1 MAEPPR
7 EPPRDPADDET
18 IVLDEW
24 GPEAPPEAGTTRVV
38 QEEVIEEP
46 PPRRLPEIWPWLL
59 ALLLAVVGIVAAVL
73 LLSGDDEETAPTTT
87 SARIVSVPDVVGDD
101 EGEARSA
108 LEAAGF
114 EVTTASVPSD
124 APEGTVVAQDPGA
137 GEEAPEGSAVRINLA
152 EEAPETAPATTEAP
166 PATTD
171 APPATTTEPP
181 ATTQAPPPPPA
192 PAVVPDAVGG
202 SLADAA
208 EAFGA
213 EGLRV
218 SVVYVPSQEPLGT
231 VVAQAQAPGTELE
244 AGDTVQVN
252 VSPGPEGGPQAR
264 VPDVVGQ
271 DAGEAREALEKA
283 RLEVLAIEVEG
294 EDTDDVLSQTPSG
307 GARVPRGSLV
317 VIYTGTD

>member
-24 GPEAPPEAGTTRVV
+24 GPEPEPEGAGATRVV
-38 QEEVIEEP
+38 QEEVREEP
-46 PPRRLPEIWPWLL
+46 PRRRLPEIWPWLL
-59 ALLLAVVGIVAAVL
+59 AFLLAVVGIVAAVL
-73 LLSGDDEETAPTTT
+73 LLSGDDEDAAPTTT
-87 SARIVSVPDVVGDD
+87 SARVVSVPDVIGDD
-101 EGEARSA
+101 ESEARSA

-114 EVTTASVPSD
+114 EVTAASVPSD

-137 GEEAPEGSAVRINLA
+137 GEDAPEGSSVRINLA

-166 PATTD
+166 PATT
-171 APPATTTEPP
+171 AEPPPTTTE
-181 ATTQAPPPPPA
+181 APPPA
-192 PAVVPDAVGG
+192 PAPAPATVPDVVGQV
-202 SLADAA
+202 LADAA
-208 EAFGA
+208 ESFGA

-218 SVVYVPSQEPLGT
+218 SVVYVPSEEPLGT
-231 VVAQAQAPGTELE
+231 VVAQAQGGGTKLQ
-244 AGDTVQVN
+244 AGDTVQLN
-252 VSPGPEGGPQAR
+252 VSPGRPGPPAR

-271 DAGEAREALEKA
+271 DEGDARTALEDA

-294 EDTDDVLSQTPSG
+294 EDTDDVLAQTPSG

-317 VIYTGTD
+317 VIYTGTDD